1 MDERSYIAY
10 WGKAERDGD
19 GFHRLVYHCLD
30 VAACGQRL
38 LERHRGLSQSLAR
51 LSGLNEQTLAAW
63 VRFFLATHDI
73 GKFTSA
79 FQGLRPDLMPAGC
92 ISNAPYDPRHD
103 SLGFFLWQDKLSG
116 SLWEKD
122 LFGLAEKGDEDEW
135 FDLLDHWARAV
146 TGHHGQPPKDA
157 RFSLGAYFSPAD
169 LEAAEAFAL
178 DLSEL
183 FLANAPNIDWPE
195 PDQWLQPTK
204 EFSWWLAG
212 FAVLADWLGSNQDF
226 FPFCGEPMPLER
238 YWQEIA
244 LPKAG
249 KAIEQAGLLPG
260 MTAGRQG
267 LSELFDGFDTPTP
280 LQAFCERL
288 EPTGEPELLILEDVT
303 GAGKTEAAF
312 LLLNRLLAVGAGQGA
327 YLALPTM
334 ATANAMYGR
343 TGKVYRRLFE
353 GETEPSLVLAHG
365 SRQLHDGFRRSLLTE
380 SAGGDAYEKGEANAQ
395 AHCNAWIAD
404 NRKRALLAQIGVG
417 TIDQALLAVLTSR
430 HQSLRLLGLLG
441 KVLVVDEVHAADDY
455 MLGLLRRLLRIH
467 ARAGGSAIL
476 LSATLPQRMRR
487 ELAKAFREGLDA
499 PTAELDSTDYPLVTR
514 IRRDGVDEERVDTRE
529 SVKRNLRF
537 NSLRTFEQVIDW
549 IIAQSEA
556 GQCIAWVRNTVG
568 DAIEAFETLL
578 ARLPAER
585 LDLFHA
591 RFALGDRLA
600 IEDRVLE
607 TFGKASG
614 GQGRKG
620 RVLIAT
626 QVIEQSLDL
635 DFDQMVSDLAPIDLL
650 IQRAGRL
657 RRHCRSLDGDP
668 VEGPDQRGE
677 PCLHLLAPDPTDN
690 PDAEWY
696 ARRFPSGAYV
706 YPNHARLWLTANL
719 LESKQTLAIPED
731 LRTAVETV
739 YSEDSDAGLPDG
751 LMENYWD
758 ADGEARAQAS
768 LAQANTIPFEQGY
781 NYRGTDWWEDT
792 HTPTRLG
799 DRTITLRLARWDGER
814 LRPWSEQAENAW
826 SLSEVN
832 IRHKLAA
839 QEAPAASS
847 KLAEARKNLKESW
860 PRKGEGYLLIP
871 LTEDNEAW
879 TGEAI
884 NERGDTVTIRYTERH
899 GLTVEKPA

>member
-1 MDERSYIAY
+1 MMSKANVKY
-10 WGKAERDGD
+10 WGKAERDRSAC
-19 GFHRLVYHCLD
+19 HLLPYHCLD
-30 VAACGQRL
+30 VAACGERL
-38 LERHRGLSQSLAR
+38 LMRQAGFRRSFSR
-51 LSGLNEQTLAAW
+51 LTGMGEEALVTWL
-63 VRFFLATHDI
+63 RFFLALHDI
-73 GKFTSA
+73 GKFSSA
-79 FQGLRPDLMPAGC
+79 FQGLRTDLMPSGC
-92 ISNAPYDPRHD
+92 IKNAPYNPRHD
-103 SLGFFLWQDKLSG
+103 SLGFLLWQEKLSE
-116 SLWEKD
+116 SLWKRD
-122 LFGLAEKGDEDEW
+122 LFGLADAGDEDEW

-157 RFSLGAYFSPAD
+157 KFSLSRYFAPAD
-169 LEAAEAFAL
+169 LEAAEAFFL
-178 DLSEL
+178 DVAAL
-183 FLANAPNIDWPE
+183 FLSDNPSTDYP
-195 PDQWLQPTK
+195 PPGQWLGPTA

-244 LPKAG
+244 LPNADR
-249 KAIEQAGLLPG
+249 AIEQAGLLPG

-267 LSELFDGFDTPTP
+267 LSELFDGFVTPTP

-288 EPTGEPELLILEDVT
+288 EPGGEPELLILEDVT

-327 YLALPTM
+327 YLAVPTM

-365 SRQLHDGFRRSLLTE
+365 SRQLHDGFRRSLLSE

-514 IRRDGVDEERVDTRE
+514 IRLDGVDEEKVDTRQ

-537 NSLRTFEQVIDW
+537 TSLRAFEQVIDW
-549 IIAQSEA
+549 IVAQSEA

-578 ARLPAER
+578 KRLPAER

-591 RFALGDRLA
+591 RFALSDRLA

-607 TFGKASG
+607 TFGKASTG
-614 GQGRKG
+614 NGRKG

-677 PCLHLLAPDPTDN
+677 SCLHLLAPDPNDN
-690 PDAEWY
+690 PDEKWY
-696 ARRFPSGAYV
+696 ARLFPNGAYV

-719 LESKQTLAIPED
+719 LEDKQALAIPEE
-731 LRTAVETV
+731 LRMAVEAV
-739 YSEDSDAGLPDG
+739 YSDDADADLPTE
-751 LMENYWD
+751 LLENYWE

-768 LAQANTIPFEQGY
+768 LAQANTIDFEQGY
-781 NYRGTDWWEDT
+781 RYPGSDWWEDT

-814 LRPWSEQAENAW
+814 LRPWSEQQENAW

-839 QEAPAASS
+839 QEAPAASTEQ
-847 KLAEARKNLKESW
+847 AEARKNLKENW

-884 NERGDTVTIRYTERH
+884 NERGDTVTIRYTRRH
-899 GLTVEKPA
+899 GLTIEKTA